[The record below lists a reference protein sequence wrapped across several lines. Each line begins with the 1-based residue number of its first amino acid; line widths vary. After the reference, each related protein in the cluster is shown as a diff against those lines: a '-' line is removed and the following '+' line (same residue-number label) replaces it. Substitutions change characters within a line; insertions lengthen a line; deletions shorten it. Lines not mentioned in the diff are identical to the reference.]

1 MSHELMQLP
10 YAMDALEPHISRETL
25 EYHYGKHHQ
34 TYVNTLNDLIKDTPD
49 ADLDLESLI
58 RKASGKLFNQ
68 AAQVWNHNFYWQ
80 SLSPNG
86 GGDPEGELKVAI
98 EREWGSVDAFRKAF
112 TDSTV
117 ANFASGW
124 GWLVKKADGGLAIVQ
139 TDDAE
144 TPLTDPSVTPLL
156 TCDIWEHAYY
166 IDYRNARPKYME
178 AFWKLVNWEF
188 AARNFAG

>member
-1 MSHELMQLP
+1 VSHELMQLP

-34 TYVNTLNDLIKDTPD
+34 TYVNTLNGLVEGTPD
-49 ADLDLESLI
+49 AELSLEDLVK
-58 RKASGKLFNQ
+58 KASGKLFNQ

-86 GGDPEGELKVAI
+86 GGEPDGELKAAI
-98 EREWGSVDAFRKAF
+98 EKRWGSVDAFRKEF
-112 TDSTV
+112 TEQTV

-124 GWLVKKADGGLAIVQ
+124 GWLVKKADGSLDIVQ

-144 TPLTDPSVTPLL
+144 TPLSDDSLTPLL

-188 AARNFAG
+188 AAANLAK